1 MAYKEIEK
9 ELSSLLSNMALQSQR
24 ERINNRLRKVEQE
37 ERDKNAELNFKV
49 NEIAALKRSINSKKE
64 NLFDAAQ
71 RNVDSQVAFGALNSK
86 YKTSGGNEL
95 SSQLSTLSLSS
106 LNEEINRLQDENNQL
121 DNDRENLI
129 RGISYYGR
137 VKNTLEDN
145 LMDIDKDYK
154 ITGKDIDALFVED
167 EGPVSKLKTEIEEQG
182 FADTEELFKGVAAQL
197 KEEDKLES
205 LNKAFFGQIYDS
217 VSKIDEGI
225 AKGQLDRDD
234 LYSQAYSLAF
244 YEDSKDKN
252 IYITESLEASLEEYY
267 GMLKEQGTDVEE
279 QFGISEDDF
288 QLAFK
293 ENVGPATNYDEY
305 KFYMS
310 NWKKNNEDVAE
321 AWEFIFEKMNVGSF
335 GKFKQIDTLNQ
346 GLINLDN
353 LKSEKI
359 NSFAVRDN
367 LSNNTSS
374 AITTVDFED
383 LFPDI
388 EE

>member
-1 MAYKEIEK
+1 
-9 ELSSLLSNMALQSQR
+9 MALQAQR
-24 ERINNRLRKVEQE
+24 ERINTRLRKVEQE
-37 ERDKNAELNFKV
+37 ERDRNAELNFKV

-106 LNEEINRLQDENNQL
+106 LNEEINRLQDQNNQL

-129 RGISYYGR
+129 RGISYIGR

-145 LMDIDKDYK
+145 LMDVDKDYK
-154 ITGKDIDALFVED
+154 ITSKDIDALFVED

-205 LNKAFFGQIYDS
+205 LNKAFFGQMYDS

-225 AKGQLDRDD
+225 AKVQLDRDD

>member
-9 ELSSLLSNMALQSQR
+9 ELSSLLSNMALQAQR

-49 NEIAALKRSINSKKE
+49 NEISALKRSINSKKE

>member
-9 ELSSLLSNMALQSQR
+9 ELSSLLSNMALQAQR
-24 ERINNRLRKVEQE
+24 ERINTRLRKVEQE
-37 ERDKNAELNFKV
+37 ERDRNAELNFKV

-106 LNEEINRLQDENNQL
+106 LNEEINRLQDQNNQL

-129 RGISYYGR
+129 RGISYIGR

-145 LMDIDKDYK
+145 LMDVDKDYK
-154 ITGKDIDALFVED
+154 ITSKDIDALFVED

-205 LNKAFFGQIYDS
+205 LNKAFFGQMYDS

-225 AKGQLDRDD
+225 AKVQLDRDD

-279 QFGISEDDF
+279 QFGISEEDF

-374 AITTVDFED
+374 ATTTVDFED

>member
-9 ELSSLLSNMALQSQR
+9 ELSSLLSNMALQAQR
-24 ERINNRLRKVEQE
+24 ERINTRLRKVEQE
-37 ERDKNAELNFKV
+37 ERDRNAELNFKV

-106 LNEEINRLQDENNQL
+106 LNEEINRLQDQNNQL

-129 RGISYYGR
+129 RGISYIGR

-145 LMDIDKDYK
+145 LMDVDKDYK
-154 ITGKDIDALFVED
+154 ITSKDIDALFVED

-205 LNKAFFGQIYDS
+205 LNKAFFGQMYDS

-225 AKGQLDRDD
+225 AKVQLDRDD

-279 QFGISEDDF
+279 QFGISEEDF

>member
-49 NEIAALKRSINSKKE
+49 NEISALKRSINSKKE

>member
-9 ELSSLLSNMALQSQR
+9 ELSSLLSNMALQAQR
-24 ERINNRLRKVEQE
+24 ERINTRLRKVEQE
-37 ERDKNAELNFKV
+37 ERDRNVELNFKV

-106 LNEEINRLQDENNQL
+106 LNEEINRLQDQNNQL

-129 RGISYYGR
+129 RGISYIGR

-145 LMDIDKDYK
+145 LMDVDKDYK
-154 ITGKDIDALFVED
+154 ITSKDIDALFVED

-205 LNKAFFGQIYDS
+205 LNKAFFGQMYDS

-225 AKGQLDRDD
+225 AKVQLDRDD

-279 QFGISEDDF
+279 QFGISEEDF

-374 AITTVDFED
+374 ATTTVDFED